1 MLGKYRYRMNSP
13 ADNTSVP
20 VIIDIILV
28 GRTKIITLHSG
39 VYVENGIDREI
50 SFRLHIPTTP
60 LVPPPSGA
68 AASGRGRREGD
79 DGDVMVGPLAPGT
92 GCYLPLTAVLGGS
105 LFLRAEGFMEAQ
117 RDVIRLTPA
126 LGTLS
131 GQQGYLSCEAAPLGR
146 ERFALH
152 VALQAVPAKVRLGYA
167 LFFVGSAWDRRVLKL
182 CLLPCHSWC
191 LSSSPLSTWS
201 AWPPAASSAP
211 ATPWR

>member
-60 LVPPPSGA
+60 LVPPPRA
-68 AASGRGRREGD
+68 AAAAPGRGRRDE
-79 DGDVMVGPLAPGT
+79 DGVVMVGPLAPGA

-126 LGTLS
+126 LSSLT
-131 GQQGYLSCEAAPLGR
+131 GQQGYLTCEATPLGLQR
-146 ERFALH
+146 SALH
-152 VALQAVPAKVRLGYA
+152 VALQAIPAKVGPLPP
-167 LFFVGSAWDRRVLKL
+167 VLSE
-182 CLLPCHSWC
+182 PCSLACMRHAC
-191 LSSSPLSTWS
+191 AEAPSPLLS
-201 AWPPAASSAP
+201 PAAGL
-211 ATPWR
+211 